1 MWLIDWDIHK
11 ICLNHFDLKEENYT
25 VILSLM
31 LFVFPVSDIYPSA
44 RGKNK
49 METFQALARTSTRS
63 QSWLGIK
70 WLGRTHWWIWHGGT
84 CAYFLLCVTVI
95 FIVNSVIIIIIV
107 IIVVIVL
114 VIIKL
119 YNMSFWIMCIKG
131 ICSWFLIDT
140 LDQHLSHHSILLTSR
155 LILCRHLRSA
165 LCPHHHHHHHQTLL
179 ACHFGSCVLKVFAVN
194 WLSIDTHDQ
203 HLNPHSILLAS
214 RLILGRH

>member
-11 ICLNHFDLKEENYT
+11 ICLYHFDLKEENYT
-25 VILSLM
+25 VTLSLM

-49 METFQALARTSTRS
+49 METFQALARTPTRS

-95 FIVNSVIIIIIV
+95 FIVNSVIIIIII

-140 LDQHLSHHSILLTSR
+140 LDQHLS
-155 LILCRHLRSA
+155 RHPDRYS
-165 LCPHHHHHHHQTLL
+165 
-179 ACHFGSCVLKVFAVN
+179 VNN
-194 WLSIDTHDQ
+194 WLASHWTVSQELSHTNLSVDRYVQVDQ
-203 HLNPHSILLAS
+203 HSANYRPTVDWVYISVDWDVDQV
-214 RLILGRH
+214 LI